1 MFFAFN
7 TLEHTLTVWQVTV
20 DLDVLVR
27 DDLLTFLK
35 KDSIARGA
43 TILCKNNDMY
53 SRSSTLAK

>member
-35 KDSIARGA
+35 NDSVKRGT
-43 TILCKNNDMY
+43 TILC
-53 SRSSTLAK
+53 

>member
-1 MFFAFN
+1 MFLAFN

-35 KDSIARGA
+35 NDSVKRGT
-43 TILCKNNDMY
+43 TILC
-53 SRSSTLAK
+53 